1 MDCHRWSRWNSPR
14 KNPAKSV
21 TRSRGL
27 AWVKHKVVLLK
38 SSGPYCHLFTRWMQ
52 RPRSSMKHLSFIAAL
67 RKSGTQIARMQC
79 RTTFLGSG
87 NAVDNFLPMPMQQGY
102 WKTRTLPWKHWKETA
117 CDLRKFKHIAT
128 HQPSMCYQI
137 GMHLGIKS
145 YISIGI
151 MRYTSISGCF
161 SVHHRFWDF
170 KANVVLGSLP
180 STAGSRPLKFSQ
192 MLKKLETLFFW
203 CTKSDRNFLWQNNAK
218 QKCWTNQPSIWGSQ
232 NPSNTFRQLI
242 VLAMLLHISW
252 FAQISRSF
260 CQSHQVLAAE
270 LLSLEWGTCLGC
282 QTWKTFNF
290 NNDACH

>member
-1 MDCHRWSRWNSPR
+1 
-14 KNPAKSV
+14 
-21 TRSRGL
+21 
-27 AWVKHKVVLLK
+27 
-38 SSGPYCHLFTRWMQ
+38 
-52 RPRSSMKHLSFIAAL
+52 
-67 RKSGTQIARMQC
+67 MQC
-79 RTTFLGSG
+79 RTTFWGSG

-128 HQPSMCYQI
+128 HQPSMSYQI

-145 YISIGI
+145 YIYISN
-151 MRYTSISGCF
+151 MTFTSESF
-161 SVHHRFWDF
+161 LVHFNIW
-170 KANVVLGSLP
+170 
-180 STAGSRPLKFSQ
+180 
-192 MLKKLETLFFW
+192 LFFNASQVAGISRQMFPGELALNGWIPSVEIFPNAEEIGNTFLW
-203 CTKSDRNFLWQNNAK
+203 CTKSDRNFLWQNK
-218 QKCWTNQPSIWGSQ
+218 SCWTNQPSIWGSQ

-260 CQSHQVLAAE
+260 CQSHQVLAAD

-290 NNDACH
+290 NNDACHWTWTALYISTFDSTTKTQHP